1 MKTIFRFAGS
11 GMLLAAVI
19 ALGSMVTFAQDA
31 AATPS
36 PACADVDGQTAVYTK
51 FTGIYNKKDVAEMK
65 NALATGKE
73 FLEKY
78 GACETLKEQTD
89 FVKPHVA
96 RLEKAIP
103 AAEKQATFGPLFTR
117 FDAGIGTET
126 GPNAKSPDE
135 VYAAGKEILAKQP
148 ENAIHFMIPLALAGH
163 YEMYFKNNPKYAN
176 DALQYSQTALSQI
189 KSGQAQPRKDEKNGK
204 ELYGFLKYSLSK
216 DDAISELTYA
226 VGHLTYYAKK
236 DKKAALPYFYELSQ
250 GSGVFKSE
258 PRVYT
263 TIGSFY
269 VDEAAPLG
277 TEIAELIK
285 KQQDPA
291 GTPEEKE
298 AREKVIKEKVALFNG
313 YAERA
318 LDAFGRAHA
327 FAKSDTPENKKFKD
341 GLYQQLQTLYN
352 SRFGKKD
359 GLDTYIAAAVTKPMP
374 NPTSPV
380 TPVADPEPA
389 TTTTTTG
396 TTAPAPAAAA
406 KTAVNG
412 SKTPVPPKPKPRR

>member
-1 MKTIFRFAGS
+1 MKTIFRFAGW

-31 AATPS
+31 AATPN
-36 PACADVDGQTAVYTK
+36 PVCADVDGQTAVYTK
-51 FTGIYNKKDVAEMK
+51 FTGIYNKKEVADMET
-65 NALATGKE
+65 ALATGKE

-78 GACETLKEQTD
+78 GACEPLKEQVD

-96 RLEKAIP
+96 RLEKEIP
-103 AAEKQATFGPLFTR
+103 IIRKQKELAPFFTR
-117 FDAGIGTET
+117 FDDAIKTDKTAEM
-126 GPNAKSPDE
+126 
-135 VYAAGKEILAKQP
+135 YAAGKEILAREP
-148 ENAIHFMIPLALAGH
+148 ENLNIIVPLGVAGL
-163 YEMYFKNNPKYAN
+163 YESYKNNNAFADDSVKYAKLAVDKLKAGAASTKKTN
-176 DALQYSQTALSQI
+176 TYGAYKYEFTKDQAL
-189 KSGQAQPRKDEKNGK
+189 E
-204 ELYGFLKYSLSK
+204 ELNYGIAY
-216 DDAISELTYA
+216 LTF
-226 VGHLTYYAKK
+226 YAKK
-236 DKKAALPYFYELSQ
+236 DKKGALPYYYDISQ
-250 GSGVFKSE
+250 GTSKYKSE
-258 PRVYT
+258 PRVYA
-263 TIGSFY
+263 TIGSYY

-277 TEIAELIK
+277 NEIAELIK
-285 KQQDPA
+285 KQQEA

-318 LDAFGRAHA
+318 LDAFSRAHS

-341 GLYQQLQTLYN
+341 GLYQQVQALYER
-352 SRFGKKD
+352 RFGKKD

-396 TTAPAPAAAA
+396 TAAPAPVAAA

-412 SKTPVPPKPKPRR
+412 TKTTVATKPKPRR